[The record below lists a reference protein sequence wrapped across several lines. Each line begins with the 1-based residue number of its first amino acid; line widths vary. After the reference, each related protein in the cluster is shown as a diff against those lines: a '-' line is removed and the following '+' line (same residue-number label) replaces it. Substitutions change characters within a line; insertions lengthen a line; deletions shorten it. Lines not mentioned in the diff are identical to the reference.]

1 MPSARPLLLL
11 SLLLLACSGC
21 ATTPAP
27 RPSADATA
35 ALIAHP
41 AFPAVARA
49 SPEWVRA
56 ALTTITALETDLAA
70 RP

>member
-1 MPSARPLLLL
+1 MPSARPILLL
-11 SLLLLACSGC
+11 SLLLACSGC
-21 ATTPAP
+21 ATTPAL

-56 ALTTITALETDLAA
+56 ALTTITALEADLSAK
-70 RP
+70 